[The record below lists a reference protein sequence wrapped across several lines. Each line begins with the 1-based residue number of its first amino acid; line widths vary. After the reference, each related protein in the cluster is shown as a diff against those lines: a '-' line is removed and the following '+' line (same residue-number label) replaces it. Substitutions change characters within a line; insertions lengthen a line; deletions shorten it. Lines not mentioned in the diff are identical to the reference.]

1 LFSGYSFLNHISY
14 GALRMPARAASLKE
28 RTDRA
33 AKIVALLRQHYPS
46 SRSSLDYTTPLE
58 LLVATMLSAQCTDK
72 KVNEVTKPLFKKYR
86 SAHDFACA
94 RQTVLEQEVHQT
106 GFFRMKAKNI
116 IAAAQRLCSV
126 YGGAVPDTM
135 EDLISLPGVARK
147 TANIVLS
154 SAFNKAEGIAVD
166 VHVKRLA
173 GRLGLSVQSTADKIE
188 QDLMALLPRH
198 DWIAF
203 NYLIVDHGR
212 AVCMARKPRCAACV
226 LRDICPS
233 AFMVKA

>member
-1 LFSGYSFLNHISY
+1 
-14 GALRMPARAASLKE
+14 MPARAASLKE

-126 YGGAVPDTM
+126 YGGTVPDTM

-198 DWIAF
+198 DWIVF

-226 LRDICPS
+226 LRDLCPS

>member
-1 LFSGYSFLNHISY
+1 
-14 GALRMPARAASLKE
+14 MPARAASIKE
-28 RTDRA
+28 RTGRA
-33 AKIVALLRQHYPS
+33 AKIVELLRSTYPS
-46 SRSSLDYTTPLE
+46 SRSSLDYSTPLE

-72 KVNEVTKPLFKKYR
+72 KVNEVTKSLFKKYR
-86 SAHDFACA
+86 SAKDFATA
-94 RQTVLEQEVHQT
+94 RQEKLEQDVRQT
-106 GFFRMKAKNI
+106 GFFRNKARHI
-116 IAAAQRLCSV
+116 IATAQRLCSL

-135 EDLISLPGVARK
+135 EALVSLPGVARK

-173 GRLGLSVQSTADKIE
+173 GRLGLSSQSNTDKIE

-198 DWIAF
+198 DWIDF

-212 AVCMARKPRCAACV
+212 AVCLARKPRCPACV

-233 AFMVKA
+233 AGKFQS

>member
-1 LFSGYSFLNHISY
+1 
-14 GALRMPARAASLKE
+14 LRMPARAASLKV

-33 AKIVALLRQHYPS
+33 AKIVARLRLHYPH
-46 SRSSLDYTTPLE
+46 SRSSLDSTTPLE

-86 SAHDFACA
+86 SARDFACA
-94 RQTVLEQEVHQT
+94 RQTELEQEVHQT

-126 YGGAVPDTM
+126 YGGTVPDTM
-135 EDLISLPGVARK
+135 ADLVSLPGVARK

-173 GRLGLSVQSTADKIE
+173 GRLGLSAQSNTDKIE

-198 DWIAF
+198 DWIDF

-212 AVCMARKPRCAACV
+212 AVCMARKPNCAACV

-233 AFMVKA
+233 ASMFQS